1 MRCALNLH
9 RTANQFKVLLV
20 HLQRIAGVFKHLFAH
35 GGGGGVNGVAGDNS
49 PNANNVACGA
59 ERQEVELAVESFTI
73 LRGHV
78 PTELE
83 LVPDFL
89 RTESTLLDIAPDGTV
104 IPSPGSPCP

>member
-1 MRCALNLH
+1 MTRSARALL
-9 RTANQFKVLLV
+9 AVSV
-20 HLQRIAGVFKHLFAH
+20 AAFAVS
-35 GGGGGVNGVAGDNS
+35 GCKAVEEGAKAISDTTVAGDNS

-59 ERQEVELAVESFTI
+59 ERLELELAIESFSL

-89 RTESTLLDIAPDGTV
+89 RIESTLLDIAPDGTV
-104 IPSPGSPCP
+104 IPAPGSPCA

>member
-1 MRCALNLH
+1 MTGRL
-9 RTANQFKVLLV
+9 RVLLAV
-20 HLQRIAGVFKHLFAH
+20 ALAAFAVS
-35 GGGGGVNGVAGDNS
+35 GCKAIEEGTKAISDTTVAGDNS